1 MPAVS
6 PELKK
11 QLLALKIEDCTVPF
25 LISKISKTT
34 RVRRDQFGA
43 RSGFQIKPAEWNL
56 QATMRLNPG
65 EYINEKA
72 VDTTLGSFL
81 FNKLLIE
88 DKVSAVWENGYFN
101 EVANKKNI
109 GKLINAIST
118 GLTERKIKLMP
129 NVTGFIQSFEFYGL
143 MLAPALASSLS
154 PALLSVQDDLRE
166 ERDKLFSEM
175 GENPSIQQVVEA
187 EDKLVKMAADKLK
200 NDPAMSLFTSGAR
213 GSFDDNYK
221 MMSLTI
227 GPVYNNSTGEY
238 DVIKSNYID
247 GIQKRDLPAMGNV
260 VVNAAYP
267 KAVGTADGGYITKQF
282 YSVFQSISLDEKG
295 TNCGSK
301 GYLTVYM
308 TGENYADYMYQYAV
322 VNGKMVLMT
331 HDNKSEFVNKIVQ
344 MRSPIGCRSSKICN
358 ACMGERYYML
368 GIQNAGL
375 TAGRLP
381 NSILNAGMKAFHATK
396 VHLNSVNLDT
406 LVI

>member
-1 MPAVS
+1 MPVVS
-6 PELKK
+6 AELKK
-11 QLLALKIEDCTVPF
+11 ELLALKVEDCTVPF

-34 RVRRDQFGA
+34 QIRRDQTGA
-43 RSGFQIKPAEWNL
+43 RRGFHVNAPQWDLK
-56 QATMRLNPG
+56 ATMHLKAG
-65 EYINEKA
+65 EYINKKD

-88 DKVSAVWENGYFN
+88 DKISDIWEGGYFN
-101 EVANKKNI
+101 EVATKKTI

-118 GLTERKIKLMP
+118 GLMEQKIPLMP

-143 MLAPALASSLS
+143 MLAPALAASLT
-154 PALLSVQDDLRE
+154 PALLSVQSDLRE
-166 ERDKLFSEM
+166 ERDKLFANM
-175 GENPSIQQVVEA
+175 GENPDIAKVVEA
-187 EDKLVKMAADKLK
+187 EDSLVKMAADKLK
-200 NDPAMSLFTSGAR
+200 NDPGMSLFTSGAR

-227 GPVYNNSTGEY
+227 GPVYNNGTGKY

-295 TNCGSK
+295 TDCGSK
-301 GYLTVYM
+301 GYLTVFLNSS
-308 TGENYADYMYQYAV
+308 NYDDYMYQYAV
-322 VNGKMVLMT
+322 VDGRKVLMT
-331 HDNKSEFVNKIVQ
+331 HDNKNQFVNRVVQ
-344 MRSPIGCRSSKICN
+344 LRSPIGCRSSKICN

-396 VHLNSVNLDT
+396 VHMNSVDLST

>member
-6 PELKK
+6 ADLKK
-11 QLLALKIEDCTVPF
+11 QLLALKPEDCTVPF
-25 LISKISKTT
+25 LISKIAKTT
-34 RVRRDQFGA
+34 KIKRDQSGA
-43 RSGFQIKPAEWNL
+43 RSGFQVKPPEWDL
-56 QATMRLNPG
+56 RATMHLKAG
-65 EYINEKA
+65 EYINQKD

-88 DKVSAVWENGYFN
+88 DKISAIWENGYFN
-101 EVANKKNI
+101 EVATKKSI
-109 GKLINAIST
+109 GKLINAVST
-118 GLTERKIKLMP
+118 GLTERKIPLMP

-143 MLAPALASSLS
+143 MLVPALAASLT
-154 PALLSVQDDLRE
+154 PALLSVQTDLRE
-166 ERDKLFSEM
+166 ERDKLFSNM
-175 GENPSIQQVVEA
+175 GDNPDITKVVEA
-187 EDKLVKMAADKLK
+187 EDKLVAMAADKLK
-200 NDPAMSLFTSGAR
+200 NDPGMSLFTSGAR

-227 GPVYNNSTGEY
+227 GPVYNNATGQY

-295 TNCGSK
+295 TDCGSK

-308 TGENYADYMYQYAV
+308 TSSNYSDYMYQYAV

-331 HDNKSEFVNKIVQ
+331 YENRNEFMNKMVQ
-344 MRSPIGCRSSKICN
+344 MRSPIGCRSPKLCN

-396 VHLNSVNLDT
+396 VHLNTVNLDT